1 MSDFS
6 YVFAKLGAA
15 GQDLAFEVRFNAMQ
29 NTLLK
34 RANDEIE
41 KVKAADKTGDKLKA
55 LEKQRSELTEGLGP
69 VKVYQFAAEANV
81 QRLYEAQSTGNEA
94 LPLLRNLDN
103 SVKASLTAD
112 EVENINAKKDAIL
125 ELADNVMM
133 LSHPDINDGNVVFRL
148 RQVVEDI
155 RGLSAVEG
163 DIPAEDDPNPVNG
176 NRDFYDKLV
185 TLQHTISVAYTGA
198 LDARE
203 QAGELSVDM
212 QTKLFEIE
220 GEAADLTQVG
230 VSKVVEEVEAIKLKY
245 ANLLKAIS
253 ISFEASKSIST
264 YLESGLAPQTYPTG
278 SVMNLFS

>member
-1 MSDFS
+1 MSNFA
-6 YVFAKLGAA
+6 YVFAKLGAV
-15 GQDLAFEVRFNAMQ
+15 GQDLAFNVRFNAMQ
-29 NTLLK
+29 NMLLK
-34 RANDEIE
+34 RANEEIE
-41 KVKAADKTGDKLKA
+41 KVKAADKTGDKLMA
-55 LEKQRSELTEGLGP
+55 LEKQRSQLTEDLVP
-69 VKVYQFAAEANV
+69 VKAYQFAAEANV
-81 QRLYEAQSTGNEA
+81 QRLYEAQNIGNDA

-103 SVKASLTAD
+103 SPKASLMA
-112 EVENINAKKDAIL
+112 EEAEAVNAKKDAML
-125 ELADNVMM
+125 ELADNIMM

-163 DIPAEDDPNPVNG
+163 AVPAEDDPNPVNG
-176 NRDFYDKLV
+176 NREFYDKLV

-230 VSKVVEEVEAIKLKY
+230 VAKVIEDVDAIKLKY

-278 SVMNLFS
+278 SVMNMFS